1 MRTHLIRDRNFNPK
15 AVGTVIANYRSTVE
29 YARLDNVQPDSKDNG
44 DIKIEVG
51 SFVQWTSG
59 ERAQFKEPKE
69 VTRLS
74 EDGRY
79 AFVKGERT
87 GVLVEELSLEQPPM
101 TTTLT
106 NPKPAAGPPPP
117 NPDYVGEFGKQPNDL
132 PLPLPMPDGTIRVV
146 PIPRMNA
153 KTFSFFKTQLE
164 AYQTAIVL
172 PEESTGSDTNE
183 GDE

>member
-1 MRTHLIRDRNFNPK
+1 
-15 AVGTVIANYRSTVE
+15 
-29 YARLDNVQPDSKDNG
+29 
-44 DIKIEVG
+44 
-51 SFVQWTSG
+51 
-59 ERAQFKEPKE
+59 
-69 VTRLS
+69 
-74 EDGRY
+74 
-79 AFVKGERT
+79 
-87 GVLVEELSLEQPPM
+87 M